1 MNLTELEALAKL
13 ATPGQWDTN
22 PDGVLGY
29 ELEVT
34 ANNHYVGICEA
45 APYDALYIAAANPD
59 TIIKMIE
66 LIREMEEALRMSNN
80 LSNPYH
86 QEVDAVLVK
95 YEGLL

>member
-1 MNLTELEALAKL
+1 MNLTELKALAKL
-13 ATPGQWDTN
+13 ATPGPWDTN

-45 APYDALYIAAANPD
+45 APYDALYIAASNPD
-59 TIIKMIE
+59 TILKMCE
-66 LIREMEEALRMSNN
+66 LIKEMEDALRMSNN

>member
-13 ATPGQWDTN
+13 ATPGPWDTN

-59 TIIKMIE
+59 TILKMIE
-66 LIREMEEALRMSNN
+66 LIREMFDALDNYEYTDSTAGN
-80 LSNPYH
+80 
-86 QEVDAVLVK
+86 AAIAK
-95 YEGLL
+95 YKELL